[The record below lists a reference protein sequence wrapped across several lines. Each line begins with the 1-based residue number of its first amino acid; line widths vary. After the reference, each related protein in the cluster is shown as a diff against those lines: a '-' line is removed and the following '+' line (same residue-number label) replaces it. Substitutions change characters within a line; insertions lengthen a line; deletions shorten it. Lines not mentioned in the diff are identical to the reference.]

1 MIVSTWNCTSSC
13 GRWILYAGIKA
24 NYPVSANKHTR
35 KPRSL
40 MSGVSWLVRD
50 SNPLSVCNIE
60 IHIQANTRGN
70 TPNSSTTDAKKCIEL
85 PSNTEALAH
94 QLAHEVS
101 TGFSQ
106 TNLNISGFLEIAE
119 YSQCNWSKRLD
130 AQFCLSTLLEGASC
144 G

>member
-1 MIVSTWNCTSSC
+1 MVLSPST
-13 GRWILYAGIKA
+13 ILNIE
-24 NYPVSANKHTR
+24 P
-35 KPRSL
+35 SL
-40 MSGVSWLVRD
+40 KQSENPSRGGLGFSWLVRD

-94 QLAHEVS
+94 QLAHEAS

-130 AQFCLSTLLEGASC
+130 AQFCLRTLLEGASC